1 MKNYKNNI
9 QTLKLLSLISTIIG
23 DLQQNVAN
31 QNLFNTFIFWKVLSA
46 TNRFRV
52 RFKLEYLIEIV
63 TLPLYIK

>member
-9 QTLKLLSLISTIIG
+9 QTLKLLSLILTIIG

-52 RFKLEYLIEIV
+52 HLNSNIW
-63 TLPLYIK
+63 

>member
-9 QTLKLLSLISTIIG
+9 QTLKLLSLILTIIG
-23 DLQQNVAN
+23 DIQQNVAN

-52 RFKLEYLIEIV
+52 HLNSNIW
-63 TLPLYIK
+63 

>member
-9 QTLKLLSLISTIIG
+9 QTLKLLSLILTIIG

-52 RFKLEYLIEIV
+52 HLNSNI
-63 TLPLYIK
+63 

>member
-52 RFKLEYLIEIV
+52 HLNSNI
-63 TLPLYIK
+63 

>member
-9 QTLKLLSLISTIIG
+9 QTLKLLSLILTIIG
-23 DLQQNVAN
+23 DIQQNVAN

-52 RFKLEYLIEIV
+52 HLNSNI
-63 TLPLYIK
+63 

>member
-23 DLQQNVAN
+23 DLQQNVAD

-52 RFKLEYLIEIV
+52 HLNSNIW
-63 TLPLYIK
+63 

>member
-52 RFKLEYLIEIV
+52 HLNSNIW
-63 TLPLYIK
+63 